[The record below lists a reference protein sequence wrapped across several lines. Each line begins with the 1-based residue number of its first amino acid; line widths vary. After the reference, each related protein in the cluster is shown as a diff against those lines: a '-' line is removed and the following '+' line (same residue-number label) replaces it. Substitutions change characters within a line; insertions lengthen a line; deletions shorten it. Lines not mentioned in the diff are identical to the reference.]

1 MTETKTESSKSTD
14 TGQQQVGAIYAKALL
29 GSAEA
34 VGNAAKLVEE
44 LESFVKDVLDKL
56 PDLDAVLSSPRVS
69 HDEKVGLLDRV
80 FAKRMSPSLQTFL
93 KVVSAHGRLD
103 CLRAIA
109 QAARAELNRTAGI
122 VVVEVTTAEP
132 IDAGL
137 EKQIKKSL
145 SRSLG
150 QDVQIRSRTDSTII
164 GGMVVRIG
172 DKVFDGSVANQLET
186 LREQAIS
193 KMAQEI
199 RAGKDRFA
207 LSA

>member
-1 MTETKTESSKSTD
+1 MAETKTESSKSTD

-34 VGNAAKLVEE
+34 VGNAAELVEE

-80 FAKRMSPSLQTFL
+80 FAERMSPSLQTFL

>member
-1 MTETKTESSKSTD
+1 MAETKTESSKSTD

-34 VGNAAKLVEE
+34 VGNAAELVEE

-80 FAKRMSPSLQTFL
+80 FAERMSPSLQTFL

-172 DKVFDGSVANQLET
+172 DKVFDGSVANQLGT

>member
-1 MTETKTESSKSTD
+1 MAETKTESSKSTD

-172 DKVFDGSVANQLET
+172 DKVFDGSVANQLGT

>member
-1 MTETKTESSKSTD
+1 MAETKTESSKSTD

-34 VGNAAKLVEE
+34 VGNAAELVEE

-150 QDVQIRSRTDSTII
+150 QDVQIRSRTDSAII

-172 DKVFDGSVANQLET
+172 DKVFDGSVANQLGT

>member
-80 FAKRMSPSLQTFL
+80 FAERMSPSLQTFL

-109 QAARAELNRTAGI
+109 QAARAKLNRTAGI
-122 VVVEVTTAEP
+122 VVVEVTTVEP

-172 DKVFDGSVANQLET
+172 DKVFDGSVANQLGT

>member
-1 MTETKTESSKSTD
+1 MAETKTESSKSTD

-34 VGNAAKLVEE
+34 VGNAAELVEE

-150 QDVQIRSRTDSTII
+150 QDVQIRSRTDSAII